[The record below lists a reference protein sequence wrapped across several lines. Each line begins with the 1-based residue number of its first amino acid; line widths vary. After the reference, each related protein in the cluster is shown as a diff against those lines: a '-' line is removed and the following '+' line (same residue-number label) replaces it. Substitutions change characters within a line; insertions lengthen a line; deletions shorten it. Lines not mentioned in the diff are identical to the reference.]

1 MEQAPEYYPSGTP
14 FREPAPTPSNNPAG
28 MHQFQGQFGSMPA
41 RELAQP
47 LYARPFIPF
56 NSMEKLSGTEPLS
69 DRRVWWEEY
78 KYLARAGGWT
88 DSEKCDH
95 PRMYLTKSARVWY
108 KQLSVKLG
116 VQRLTWKRLA
126 AAFKDEF
133 LDSGEPAFEKYCYMS
148 QAKNETP
155 RQYLWRLNVA
165 AKEAGIPIQEPAA
178 VERHVTRFV
187 SSLRDSP
194 VRALLLG
201 ASFTSVEQLE
211 MQLRLYERRSR
222 PSRDDA
228 GHRDRSASKS
238 REASTYLAQQPL
250 RAEDDSASD
259 EDVPAE
265 GMKIVRFQSMDEYD
279 SDGPAAEMED
289 FPPRF

>member
-1 MEQAPEYYPSGTP
+1 
-14 FREPAPTPSNNPAG
+14 
-28 MHQFQGQFGSMPA
+28 
-41 RELAQP
+41 
-47 LYARPFIPF
+47 
-56 NSMEKLSGTEPLS
+56 
-69 DRRVWWEEY
+69 
-78 KYLARAGGWT
+78 
-88 DSEKCDH
+88 
-95 PRMYLTKSARVWY
+95 MYLTKSARVWY

-116 VQRLTWKRLA
+116 VQQLTWKRLA

-201 ASFTSVEQLE
+201 ASFASVEQLE

-228 GHRDRSASKS
+228 GHRDRSSSKS

-265 GMKIVRFQSMDEYD
+265 GMKTVRFQPMDEYD
-279 SDGPAAEMED
+279 SDGA
-289 FPPRF
+289 FSSI